1 MNLIKRIAAG
11 DTAGGLTPLLEE
23 HLDVVT
29 GAGTPGPGCT
39 HSSSSCG
46 PSHTSNTTCPEK
58 KTTTE
63 AQ

>member
-11 DTAGGLTPLLEE
+11 DTARELTPLLEE

-29 GAGTPGPGCT
+29 GAGTPGPGCK
-39 HSSSSCG
+39 HSSASCG
-46 PSHTSNTTCPEK
+46 SSHNSKTTCPEK
-58 KTTTE
+58 KTTE